1 MALSKIRAGF
11 SNVTTYSA
19 DSSSNTI
26 PTNADKL
33 LFVIAAGGGGGAA
46 SFAQAGGNGGNST
59 VVYNS
64 VTYTATG
71 GTGADIPD
79 PGAADATAPAHSG
92 GSASGGLV
100 ITGGGSTGGAS
111 GQTIAAGY
119 SSSPIQG
126 LHGGMVIVQVDVVSG
141 QTTYDVTV
149 GGGGTAGTGAYGSD
163 NATGAVGAGGY
174 VLVYDNG

>member
-71 GTGADIPD
+71 GTGADITCLLYTSPSPRD
-79 PGAADATAPAHSG
+79 DRLSRMPS
-92 GSASGGLV
+92 SA
-100 ITGGGSTGGAS
+100 
-111 GQTIAAGY
+111 
-119 SSSPIQG
+119 
-126 LHGGMVIVQVDVVSG
+126 
-141 QTTYDVTV
+141 
-149 GGGGTAGTGAYGSD
+149 
-163 NATGAVGAGGY
+163 
-174 VLVYDNG
+174 